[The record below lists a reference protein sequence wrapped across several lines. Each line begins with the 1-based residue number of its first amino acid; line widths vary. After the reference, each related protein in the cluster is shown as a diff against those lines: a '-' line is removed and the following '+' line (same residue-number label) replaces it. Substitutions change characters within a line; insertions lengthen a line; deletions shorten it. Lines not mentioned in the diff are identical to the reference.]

1 MTSIMKSTKQA
12 LDRGLKYKQA
22 VRDQRNASSS
32 SKWKPPSIPLTTP
45 VGVEDMTLQ
54 DMMKKEKLSYA
65 DAVTVY
71 LALQESLKKP
81 SKKPKSGKAATN
93 SSCESAAP
101 AETEEAQPKRKKT
114 KAEEVDKKSG
124 KQPPAQ
130 EVGMKS
136 EKQPPAQE
144 VDKKSRKQPPSEA
157 LSVEG
162 CNSKSV
168 TPKAKASKAK
178 SPSLKRKGAF
188 LQEPE
193 AEVHEP
199 PTKRIKGKTPAEASH
214 IPQDPTLDEDSTQ
227 VEEAIL
233 EGEAIPDEEWEDI
246 SYEYDLWRQ
255 GLPQSSEL
263 EAHLRDHRALP
274 EPVAVP
280 EPAADAPVSPNAD
293 ANDSQ
298 VCFGCNERLYTCM
311 MSRKLSSSCDQFYM
325 NTWV

>member
-227 VEEAIL
+227 VEEAML

-280 EPAADAPVSPNAD
+280 EPAADAPVSPHAD

-298 VCFGCNERLYTCM
+298 VCFGCHERLYTCM
-311 MSRKLSSSCDQFYM
+311 MSRKLSSL
-325 NTWV
+325 